1 MKKILLFFLLIAYSI
16 VVSSKEV
23 SMADAKKIADNFMAL
38 KVKTQIVNS
47 NIIVFQK
54 DKFIYTYLVN
64 FQPEG
69 WAILSADDRAQSVVA
84 YSESGKFDTLG
95 IKQLPFYFWF
105 EGYAKQIKDVIE
117 SKSLQIHPSWNIDY
131 FNKKN
136 TTAVDPL
143 ISVTWNQG
151 SGWNAYC
158 PIDSRGPG
166 GRVYAGCVA
175 VAMAQCMSVYKH
187 PTKGVGERQYNHSI
201 YGTQYVNFSNAE
213 YNWNL
218 MSDNQSSN
226 EIAKLLYHLGVSVS
240 MNYGYDGSGAYS
252 TSVPNAIKSYF
263 DYSSKAQYVKKSD
276 YTVENAWEDL
286 LIEELSNGRP
296 IFYSGD
302 GGDGQAGH
310 AFNVD
315 GVNEQR
321 MFHFNWGWSGSYNGY
336 FSLNSLTPGSNNFS
350 VNQAAVIYFMPRDH
364 KPYDILLSNNSVKEK
379 LPANTVVGTITVLDD
394 TPNDQHTLEITG
406 ALDIDENPTQ
416 VPFTILDN
424 KIVTTEELSFST
436 IPMYEVVV
444 KATDLDGNTFSKPFL
459 ISVIKNV
466 TNSIFDN
473 EVSEFNLYYMNEKIV
488 FNLNSKQEGRFTV
501 SVFDILGRL
510 VQENNFYKSGGVYTN
525 SIDIKPNSSGV
536 FIVSLKFS
544 DNKGIS
550 KKVIIE

>member
-1 MKKILLFFLLIAYSI
+1 MKKVLLFSLLIVYSI

-23 SMADAKKIADNFMAL
+23 SMADAKKFADNFMTL
-38 KVKTQIVNS
+38 KVKSQPINS
-47 NIIVFQK
+47 NIIVFQQ
-54 DKFIYTYLVN
+54 DKLVYTYLVN

-84 YSESGKFDTLG
+84 YSESGRFDTLG

-105 EGYAKQIKDVIE
+105 EGYAKQVKEVIE
-117 SKSLQIHPSWNIDY
+117 GKSSQIHPSWSLNY
-131 FNKKN
+131 FMKKS

-151 SGWNAYC
+151 SGWNAFC
-158 PIDSRGPG
+158 PVDSRGPG

-187 PTKGVGERQYNHSI
+187 PTKGVGERQYTHSI
-201 YGTQYVNFSNAE
+201 YGTQYVNYSNAE
-213 YNWNL
+213 YNWSL
-218 MSDNQSSN
+218 MSDNQSSA
-226 EIAKLLYHLGVSVS
+226 ETAKLLYHLGVAVS

-252 TSVPNAIKSYF
+252 TSVPGAIKTYF
-263 DYSSKAQYVKKSD
+263 DYSSKAQHVKKSD

-296 IFYSGD
+296 IYYSGD

-310 AFNVD
+310 AFNLD

-336 FSLNSLTPGSNNFS
+336 FSLNSLAPGTNNFS

-394 TPNDQHTLEITG
+394 TPNDQHTLEVTG

-416 VPFTILDN
+416 VPFTILNN
-424 KIVTTEELSFST
+424 KIVTTAELSFASV
-436 IPMYEVVV
+436 PMYEVVV
-444 KATDLDGNTFSKPFL
+444 KATDIDGNSFSKSFL

-466 TNSIFDN
+466 INSIDDN
-473 EVSEFNLYYMNEKIV
+473 EVAEFKLYNKDDKIV
-488 FNLNSKQEGRFTV
+488 FSIDSKHEGRFTV

-510 VQENNFYKSGGVYTN
+510 VQEGRYYKSQGEYSN
-525 SIDIKPNSSGV
+525 SIDIKHNSSGV
-536 FIVSLKFS
+536 FVVSLKFF
-544 DNKGIS
+544 DNTSIS
-550 KKVIIE
+550 KKVIVE